1 VPCPHLVTARLGRCG
16 PRVSRLSPVKRR
28 VVVHLSLWLAGAAVL
43 RIAVIPAEV
52 CPPVTATQV
61 ETAIA
66 EAADWMVRGIGPDGR
81 YVYGYDLE
89 TDREAPGYNS
99 ARHAG
104 VTMSLYQVYEATG
117 DQRYLESADI
127 GLAYMLDRLE
137 AGAGW
142 LAWGEPGQS
151 RAAGAN
157 GLLLAGMALRRRA
170 TDDSVHDGTMRAVGA
185 FLVGQQ
191 EPGGAVLSRL
201 DLRTGEPVPGEYG
214 PFATGEAAWG
224 LVLLG
229 RVLPGE
235 GWIEAALPVI
245 DYIATDRD
253 ITEGYIA
260 RLPDHWAAYVLG
272 DLPPEY
278 LDETRLGLAS
288 RLAGYFGMRL
298 RFEASRT
305 GDGVNLWVRWYP
317 GPLPGWAPRGRGS
330 EPCTRSRSPSRRWQG
345 SGRMW
350 RSAWCAPRGSWSSVR
365 SAPLKRPN
373 CPVPTWPG
381 VPGSTGDTPRW
392 TANSMCCRLCWR
404 RCR

>member
-1 VPCPHLVTARLGRCG
+1 M
-16 PRVSRLSPVKRR
+16 KRR
-28 VVVHLSLWLAGAAVL
+28 VVVHLSLWLAGVAVL
-43 RIAVIPAEV
+43 RIAVVPAEI

-66 EAADWMVRGIGPDGR
+66 GAADWMVRGMGPDGR
-81 YVYGYDLE
+81 YVYGYDLG

-104 VTMSLYQVYEATG
+104 VTMSLYQLYEATG
-117 DQRYLESADI
+117 ESRHLEAADA

-142 LAWGEPGQS
+142 LAWGEPGDS
-151 RAAGAN
+151 RATGAN

-170 TDDSVHDGTMRAVGA
+170 TGDPVYDDTMRAVGT
-185 FLVGQQ
+185 FLLGQQ

-201 DLRTGEPVPGEYG
+201 DLQTGEPIPGEYG

-235 GWIEAALPVI
+235 GWVESALPVI

-253 ITEGYIA
+253 RSEGYIA

-278 LDETRLGLAS
+278 LDEVRLGLAS

-305 GDGVNLWVRWYP
+305 GEGANLWVRWYP
-317 GPLPGWAPRGRGS
+317 GPPAGVGTAGEGIGALYPLTVSQPALAGLRANVEDRLVCTAGFMIERQVSAAEAALLPSPDLAEGAWFYRGYTQLDG
-330 EPCTRSRSPSRRWQG
+330 QQHVL
-345 SGRMW
+345 
-350 RSAWCAPRGSWSSVR
+350 SALLAALPIVAEREEQR
-365 SAPLKRPN
+365 
-373 CPVPTWPG
+373 
-381 VPGSTGDTPRW
+381 
-392 TANSMCCRLCWR
+392 
-404 RCR
+404 

>member
-1 VPCPHLVTARLGRCG
+1 
-16 PRVSRLSPVKRR
+16 VKRR
-28 VVVHLSLWLAGAAVL
+28 VIVHLSLWLAGLAVL
-43 RIAVIPAEV
+43 RIAVVPAET
-52 CPPVTATQV
+52 CPPVTASQV

-66 EAADWMVRGIGPDGR
+66 ESADWMVRGVGPDDR

-104 VTMSLYQVYEATG
+104 VTMSLYQAYESIG
-117 DQRYLESADI
+117 DLRYLEAADV

-142 LAWGEPGQS
+142 LAWGEPGHN
-151 RAAGAN
+151 RATGAN

-170 TDDSVHDGTMRAVGA
+170 TGDPVHDDTMRAVGA

-191 EPGGAVLSRL
+191 EPGGAVSSRL
-201 DLRTGEPVPGEYG
+201 DLGTGEPVPGEYG

-229 RVLPGE
+229 GVLPGE
-235 GWIEAALPVI
+235 GWIESALPVI

-253 ITEGYIA
+253 RSEGYIA

-305 GDGVNLWVRWYP
+305 GQGVNLWVRWYP
-317 GPLPGWAPRGRGS
+317 GPPAGVGTAGEGIGALHSLTVSQPALAGLRENLEERLVCTAGFMVDRQISAAEAAELPSPGLARGAWFYRGYTQMDGQQHVLS
-330 EPCTRSRSPSRRWQG
+330 ALLAALPIVEEREESR
-345 SGRMW
+345 
-350 RSAWCAPRGSWSSVR
+350 
-365 SAPLKRPN
+365 
-373 CPVPTWPG
+373 
-381 VPGSTGDTPRW
+381 
-392 TANSMCCRLCWR
+392 
-404 RCR
+404 